1 VFWPFEPQRL
11 LASYPDAWRT
21 LIEYNTPLLIVGLL
35 GYVAG
40 AVVFCR
46 RDLPAPL

>member
-1 VFWPFEPQRL
+1 MVA
-11 LASYPDAWRT
+11 ASEEAWR
-21 LIEYNTPLLIVGLL
+21 LVVEYNAPLVAVGLL

-40 AVVFCR
+40 AIVFCR

>member
-1 VFWPFEPQRL
+1 MVA
-11 LASYPDAWRT
+11 ASDVAWR
-21 LIEYNTPLLIVGLL
+21 LALQYNAPLVVVGLI

-40 AVVFCR
+40 AIVFCR